1 MQNEQLLRQI
11 TEWQSRLT
19 GLPESCFEGL
29 DLDRKLT
36 EIARWHA
43 SKVVAEQMVV
53 LLVAQAMLE
62 DGMTAKDLATHLG
75 SRESKATPL
84 GRFNFVTG
92 IAEWPGMV
100 ARVFLPL
107 LRMGGYRP
115 FLRYDTAKAVLDLC
129 ALFTVSD
136 RSLRPGD
143 VADTLYR
150 RGLSPHVAKRTLQ
163 TLRAFGESAPRALPR
178 LRQASAAVREQAV
191 QTIADL
197 PEIGECIEG
206 LEAVTSPDAAGAE
219 GGC

>member
-1 MQNEQLLRQI
+1 MQNEQLLIRI
-11 TEWQSRLT
+11 REWQSRLT

-29 DLDRKLT
+29 DLEWKLT

-53 LLVAQAMLE
+53 LSVAQVMLE
-62 DGMTAKDLATHLG
+62 DGMTEKDLATHLG
-75 SRESKATPL
+75 SREAKATPL

-107 LRMGGYRP
+107 LRMAGYRP
-115 FLRYDTAKAVLDLC
+115 FLRYDAAKAVLDLC
-129 ALFTVSD
+129 AQFSVLD
-136 RSLRPGD
+136 RSLRPGN

-150 RGLSPHVAKRTLQ
+150 RGLSPHVAKRTLR
-163 TLRAFGESAPRALPR
+163 TMKAFGESQPEGPLR
-178 LRQASAAVREQAV
+178 LWQAFAAAREQALK
-191 QTIADL
+191 TIADL
-197 PEIGECIEG
+197 AETDERIEG
-206 LEAVTSPDAAGAE
+206 LETVTSPDAAGAE